1 MNLQNIDIQVV
12 IFPLFFFKTNDL
24 FLTEKQSVRHRET
37 LCSSVSNESTNKIR
51 CVKQR
56 TRPSFSV
63 LQIVS

>member
-37 LCSSVSNESTNKIR
+37 HRFSVSNKSIDKARSIE
-51 CVKQR
+51 
-56 TRPSFSV
+56 
-63 LQIVS
+63 